1 MLNYMANVLNSG
13 EFISS
18 DRGFTASMTLIL
30 RDIKGGKNPN
40 YRPGEKI
47 WQEVVKEM
55 RCVYEVKNKDQLCC
69 GRAIAV
75 TREYAKHKAG
85 EPRCFDSVCK
95 NRGKKT

>member
-55 RCVYEVKNKDQLCC
+55 RCVYEVKKQRSVML
-69 GRAIAV
+69 RS
-75 TREYAKHKAG
+75 RHRSHAG
-85 EPRCFDSVCK
+85 VC
-95 NRGKKT
+95 

>member
-1 MLNYMANVLNSG
+1 M
-13 EFISS
+13 
-18 DRGFTASMTLIL
+18 
-30 RDIKGGKNPN
+30 IKGGKNSN

-75 TREYAKHKAG
+75 MREYAKHKTG
-85 EPRCFDSVCK
+85 EPNCFDNVARKRSS
-95 NRGKKT
+95 